1 MRRLF
6 VSLLLW
12 LTAVAAHAAD
22 DGPATLVADR
32 VFLAADNTL
41 TAEGAVEVF
50 YKGARLTARR
60 IVYDGATEELTIE
73 GPITLTDGT
82 GTVIL
87 ADQAELSRDLSE
99 GVLRSARMVLDEQLQ
114 VAADEIARS
123 SGRFTRAS
131 RVVASSCQVCPSN
144 PTPLW
149 EIRARRVL
157 HDQVERQLYFDH
169 AQFRVAGI
177 PVFYIPR
184 LRMPDPTLKRATGFL
199 MPHFRMTTALGP
211 GLKLPYFIAIGDSRD
226 LTLTPYV
233 SASRTRTLEFR
244 YREAYPTGTVEVTGA
259 LTHDDLIPGKTRG
272 YVFAEGA
279 FALPRDF
286 RLDLR
291 LQEVSDDAY
300 ILDYGLDET
309 DLLES
314 GVELTRTRR
323 NEHIEA
329 RFFRYWSIRAGDD
342 NAVLPTIVGDL
353 SITRRFSPQLIGGE
367 AQFEFD
373 LHSHRRSSDVA
384 TDANGDGTVDG
395 RDVARASAVADWR
408 RSWILPNGM
417 ILAGAAEVT
426 ADFYSIGQ
434 DASYP
439 GTVTRILPAAAVELR
454 WPWVKAATRS
464 GAAHV
469 IEPVAQLVV
478 APDSADAVP
487 NEDSQIVNFDEG
499 NLFAFSRFPG
509 ADARELGTRLNL
521 GMSWT
526 RLDPAGWSLGVTAG
540 RVIRA
545 DDLGQFST
553 ASGLDGTVSDW
564 LVAAQFTGAGGLDV
578 MNRISF
584 DDDFDVSR
592 EELIIGYDADRYEL
606 SAGYLWLVA
615 DPAENRT
622 LPTSELI
629 FDAGWDMGR
638 SWRGSLTGRYDFEAQ
653 RATRAALGVAY
664 RTDCATVDLSLS
676 RRFTSSTSVK
686 ADTDINLS
694 VILHGIGAGTDG
706 RRYRRSCGP

>member
-1 MRRLF
+1 MRRLLLC
-6 VSLLLW
+6 LLLW
-12 LTAVAAHAAD
+12 LAALPARAQD
-22 DGPATLVADR
+22 EPATLVADR
-32 VFLAADNTL
+32 VFLTAGDTL

-50 YKGARLTARR
+50 YRGARLAARR
-60 IVYDGATEELTIE
+60 IVYDGATAELTIE
-73 GPITLTDGT
+73 GPITLTDGA

-87 ADQAELSRDLSE
+87 ADQAELSRDLTE

-114 VAADEIARS
+114 IAADEIART

-169 AQFRVAGI
+169 AQFRVAGL
-177 PVFYIPR
+177 PVFYVPR

-199 MPHFRMTTALGP
+199 MPRFRTTTALGP

-244 YREAYPTGTVEVTGA
+244 YREAYPTGAIEVAGA
-259 LTHDDLIPGKTRG
+259 FTRDDLISGETRG

-286 RLDLR
+286 RLAFS

-314 GVELTRTRR
+314 GVELARTRR

-329 RFFRYWSIRAGDD
+329 AIFRYWSIRAGDD
-342 NAVLPTIVGDL
+342 NAVLPTIVGDF
-353 SITRRFSPQLIGGE
+353 SITRRFSPRIIGGE

-417 ILAGAAEVT
+417 VLAGAAEVA

-454 WPWVKAATRS
+454 WPWVKAATRT

-469 IEPVAQLVV
+469 IEPVAQLVL
-478 APDSADAVP
+478 APDSAEAVP

-509 ADARELGTRLNL
+509 ADARELGSRLNL

-540 RVIRA
+540 RVFRA
-545 DDLGQFST
+545 GDRGQFSA

-564 LVAAQFTGAGGLDV
+564 LVAAQLTTAAGLDV
-578 MNRISF
+578 MNRMTF
-584 DDDFDVSR
+584 DDDLDVSR
-592 EELIIGYDADRYEL
+592 EELIIGYATPRLDL

-615 DPAENRT
+615 DPAENRA

-629 FDAGWDMGR
+629 IDAGWDIGR
-638 SWRGSLTGRYDFEAQ
+638 SWRGSLTGRYDFEAE
-653 RATRAALGVAY
+653 RATRAALGLAW

-694 VILHGIGAGTDG
+694 VILHGIGAGGDG
-706 RRYRRSCGP
+706 RHYRRSCGP